1 MIYVK
6 QSFNL
11 DPASPANRDRFISTI
26 QDSVLPAQERLGA
39 GLVAAFF
46 AHEAWFSQIIHVTEF
61 ESLAAY
67 EVYRDAAA
75 ADAAA
80 SEGTA
85 QLALSAPEQS
95 IELVESTGPIATSK
109 LHDAIA
115 ASQEKPAGIYT
126 FAILD
131 VTPGKMEEFN
141 SLVDG
146 AQARLPILACWHGLS
161 GSPNRVID
169 LWRGD
174 TGAQG
179 YTPNNDGLE
188 AFFGPLRRIA
198 PREKM
203 MRLHALPYSPL
214 R

>member
-11 DPASPANRDRFISTI
+11 DPASPANRDRFIKTVN
-26 QDSVLPAQERLGA
+26 DSVLPAEQRLGA
-39 GLVAAFF
+39 GLVGAFF
-46 AHEAWFSQIIHVTEF
+46 AHEEWYTQIIHVTEF
-61 ESLAAY
+61 ENLAAY
-67 EVYRDAAA
+67 GAFRDAAA
-75 ADAAA
+75 SDGEA
-80 SEGTA
+80 SEGRA

-95 IELVESTGPIATSK
+95 VELVESIGPIATSK

-115 ASQEKPAGIYT
+115 ASEEKPEGVYT

-131 VTPGKMEEFN
+131 VSPGKMEEFN

-169 LWRGD
+169 LWKGD

-179 YTPNNDGLE
+179 YAPNSDGLE
-188 AFFGPLRRIA
+188 AFFGPLRQIA